1 MKLPT
6 LTKVESE
13 KRAALKRAARPRLA
27 STIVLYTGDRENP
40 KILMGQRSSRN
51 DFMPSVYVFPGGRLD
66 RSDSYAPYKG
76 DLNSRTERILET
88 AYTPRKARAMVL
100 AAIRETWEETG
111 LMLGKPGKWSR
122 NLTNQSWDEY
132 REAGIL
138 PDLSAIDVFGR
149 AVTPP
154 HRHKRYDTW
163 FFVQKFDGDLS
174 KVGDSGELSN
184 VAWYD
189 WDHIENLEM
198 QRATTMMLAVLKA
211 HLDTRRPPRSIF
223 YSRMNRGTYVQERF
237 PV

>member
-1 MKLPT
+1 MKLPQ
-6 LTKVESE
+6 LTKDEKA
-13 KRAALKRAARPRLA
+13 KRAALKRTARPRLA
-27 STIVLYTGDRENP
+27 STIVLYTGSRDNP

-66 RSDSYAPYKG
+66 RSDSYAPFKG
-76 DLNSRTERILET
+76 DLNSRTERILEA

-111 LMLGKPGKWSR
+111 LMLGKPGKWTR

-138 PDLSAIDVFGR
+138 PDLSTIDVFGR

-163 FFVQKFDGDLS
+163 FFVQKFDGDPS
-174 KVGDSGELSN
+174 DVGDSGELAN
-184 VAWYD
+184 VNWYD
-189 WDHIENLEM
+189 WEHIKDLEM
-198 QRATTMMLAVLKA
+198 QRATTMMLTVLKE
-211 HLDTRRPPRSIF
+211 HLDTQRPPRNIF

-237 PV
+237 PL

>member
-76 DLNSRTERILET
+76 DLNSRTERILEA

-138 PDLSAIDVFGR
+138 PDLSTIDVFGR

-163 FFVQKFDGDLS
+163 FFVQKFDGDSS

-211 HLDTRRPPRSIF
+211 HLDTQRPPRSIF

-237 PV
+237 PL